1 MKCKDCEKYIKTST
15 SEHGVC
21 SLLKDYFPTKAED
34 ECVWIPNKGITCKDC
49 IRFENDFGCFTA
61 KEEDDATNC
70 SGYKSRLEEDLYSIL
85 FEMTILQMDVQSIL
99 ENMLIRIQNDE
110 VYKFLSKII
119 SQ

>member
-1 MKCKDCEKYIKTST
+1 MICKDCEKYLKTST

-21 SLLKDYFPTKAED
+21 SLLKNYFPTKAES
-34 ECVWIPNKGITCKDC
+34 ECVWIPDKDITCKDC

-70 SGYKSRLEEDLYSIL
+70 MGYKSRLEEDLYSFL
-85 FEMTILQMDVQSIL
+85 FEMNLRQMDVQSVL
-99 ENMLIRIQNDE
+99 ENMLFRIQNDE
-110 VYKFLSKII
+110 VCKFLSKTI